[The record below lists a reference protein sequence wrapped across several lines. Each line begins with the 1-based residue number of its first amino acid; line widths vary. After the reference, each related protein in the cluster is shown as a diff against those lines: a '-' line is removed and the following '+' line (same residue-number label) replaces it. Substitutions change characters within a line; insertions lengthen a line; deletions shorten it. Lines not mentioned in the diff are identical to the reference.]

1 MRRSVSLQAAL
12 LGGVVI
18 GLFSAAAR
26 SAGAQELLTN
36 PSLDQT
42 YQQEIVPG
50 FSLPKP
56 ANWVNEGTRAIS
68 GPYEDEMS
76 SEPWAGPAPTP
87 NTGAGDMGVFF
98 KPFSGNATNGAAT
111 GHLYQDNPATP
122 GLLYTLTGWAGAE
135 ANMLGGAQLAVEF
148 LDAGGA
154 EIPTS
159 GAELDLRA
167 AGLLTP
173 NGQPFNYKRYSVS
186 ALAPAGAA
194 RVRARASMLNGT
206 SNPLG
211 GGQALVFDDLS
222 LTAIP
227 EPVALAPALI
237 GAAMLLRR
245 RAPSRRPGK

>member
-1 MRRSVSLQAAL
+1 MRRHVSLHAAL

-18 GLFSAAAR
+18 GLVSAA

-42 YQQEIVPG
+42 YQQEITPG

-56 ANWVNEGTRAIS
+56 ANWVNEGTRAVS
-68 GPYEDEMS
+68 GAYEDEMS

-87 NTGAGDMGVFF
+87 NTGSGDMGVFF
-98 KPFSGNATNGAAT
+98 KPFSGNAPDGAAT

-154 EIPTS
+154 EILTS

-173 NGQPFNYKRYSVS
+173 NGQPFNYKQYTVTS
-186 ALAPAGAA
+186 LAPPGTA
-194 RVRARASMLNGT
+194 RVRARASMINGT

-222 LTAIP
+222 LTAVP
-227 EPVALAPALI
+227 EPAALAPALAA
-237 GAAMLLRR
+237 AAMLLRR
-245 RAPSRRPGK
+245 RRMPA